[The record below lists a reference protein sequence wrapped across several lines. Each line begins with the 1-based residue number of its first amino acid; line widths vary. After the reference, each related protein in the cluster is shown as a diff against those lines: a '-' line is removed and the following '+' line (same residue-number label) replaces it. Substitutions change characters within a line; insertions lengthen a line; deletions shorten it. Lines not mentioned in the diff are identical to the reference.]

1 MPKSKEKQVAPCLCG
16 CGSKSTRRIRGVCPN
31 CRQVQIRRVARD
43 EIDEDELV
51 RLGLLNPSKQGRK
64 GLTAFDVALMNRSEA
79 RQK

>member
-1 MPKSKEKQVAPCLCG
+1 
-16 CGSKSTRRIRGVCPN
+16 
-31 CRQVQIRRVARD
+31 VQIRRVARD